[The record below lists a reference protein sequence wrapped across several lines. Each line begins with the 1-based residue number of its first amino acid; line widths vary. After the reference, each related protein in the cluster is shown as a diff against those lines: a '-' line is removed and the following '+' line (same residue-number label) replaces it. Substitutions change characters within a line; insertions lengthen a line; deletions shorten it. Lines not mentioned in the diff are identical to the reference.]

1 MVLFF
6 PAAKRSFENSVAPA
20 IASVLFF
27 TNVLRVSIDIN
38 LMNAQFTNFCFFVWN
53 DFFVMITYLPVSI
66 NRSNLFLNL
75 KRIACQKILTLRVE
89 NSFNRSA
96 ALAY

>member
-1 MVLFF
+1 
-6 PAAKRSFENSVAPA
+6 
-20 IASVLFF
+20 VLFF

-66 NRSNLFLNL
+66 
-75 KRIACQKILTLRVE
+75 
-89 NSFNRSA
+89 
-96 ALAY
+96 